1 MTYKNLSTRTTPDGV
16 LFVTV
21 EYNFGDEIYTAEVP
35 IPVPSDEQRIIEGII
50 NHGKSEK
57 WRRDAIANLPNL
69 AASLPLNQEITI
81 E

>member
-1 MTYKNLSTRTTPDGV
+1 MTYKILSTRTTPDGV

-21 EYNFGDEIYTAEVP
+21 EYNFDGGVYTSEIP
-35 IPVPSDEQRIIEGII
+35 IAVPSDEQQIIDGII

-69 AASLPLNQEITI
+69 AASLPLNQEIVI